1 MDRAVNRYPGKKS
14 YDRFSR
20 KWGKLQSARTPEE
33 RCQKPINE
41 ETFTAHTLVAKA
53 RVDLRVK
60 SVEKSACDQ
69 IRWPNCD
76 RGTGHRS
83 AKVIRDVRRHA
94 LMEGGETRKRLATPP
109 IENPM
114 SWVDITRSH
123 W

>member
-1 MDRAVNRYPGKKS
+1 VDSAVNRYPGKKS
-14 YDRFSR
+14 YNRFSR
-20 KWGKLQSARTPEE
+20 KWGKEQSAHTPDE
-33 RCQKPINE
+33 RCQKPIKK
-41 ETFTAHTLVAKA
+41 ETFTAHSLIAKA

-69 IRWPNCD
+69 IRWPNYN
-76 RGTGHRS
+76 RGTHHRS
-83 AKVIRDVRRHA
+83 ATIRDERRHA
-94 LMEGGETRKRLATPP
+94 LIEGGETRKRLATPP